1 MTSFLEPE
9 FDPPVER
16 EGFRSRRARL
26 GRQAGCEHLGL
37 SLFELEP
44 GSAAFPLHYH
54 FGNEEMLIVLGG
66 TVALRTAEGE
76 RPLDE
81 GEVVAFP
88 VGEAGAHQV
97 VNRGEGPARIL
108 IVSEMKAP
116 DIVVRLDSEKISAA
130 AIPPGSLAEGFHDI
144 YFRRDATEMWDGEPP
159 PPAPDS

>member
-1 MTSFLEPE
+1 M
-9 FDPPVER
+9 
-16 EGFRSRRARL
+16 
-26 GRQAGCEHLGL
+26 
-37 SLFELEP
+37 
-44 GSAAFPLHYH
+44 
-54 FGNEEMLIVLGG
+54 
-66 TVALRTAEGE
+66 
-76 RPLDE
+76 
-81 GEVVAFP
+81 
-88 VGEAGAHQV
+88 